1 MNLIPFSAQ
10 HLRLN
15 EALPFGVRDVSGRL
29 LLSAGQTI
37 TDPQQLA
44 HLRTCELYADE
55 KESSDWRRKL
65 SATVDAMIRQN
76 ATLKNIAQARPNAE
90 RTAPSFVEGGL
101 SFSEQWSEICAA
113 HDGALR
119 DARPGTDWISR
130 VLAVRQRVRR
140 LTERRLDASM
150 CLLIWNAG
158 QSAEKYS
165 SHHSLLCM
173 LVAGEAARLL
183 GWSAQS
189 EPLEHAALT
198 MNAAMTR
205 LQDLLALK
213 DADLSPDDRAEIAAH
228 PERGARL
235 LQESGVDDTLWCD
248 IVRHHHDQGD
258 AQTALAQLTPA
269 RRLARLLRRVDSF
282 TAQISRRASRLPMSP
297 VQAARDACLTDK
309 GTPDEIGGALLKAM
323 GLYPPGSYV
332 ELINGETA
340 IVLARGRQA
349 NQPVVASL
357 VAPNGTPLGEP
368 ALRETMD
375 RRFAVKSAVNVQRVK
390 VRPPLER
397 LLART
402 QS

>member
-1 MNLIPFSAQ
+1 MNLIPFSPQ
-10 HLRLN
+10 YLRLN

-37 TDPQQLA
+37 TDSQQLA
-44 HLRTCELYADE
+44 HLRSCELYADD

-76 ATLKNIAQARPNAE
+76 ATLKTIAQARPGAE
-90 RTAPSFVEGGL
+90 RAAIASEGGHT
-101 SFSEQWSEICAA
+101 FSEQWADLCAA

-119 DARPGTDWISR
+119 DARPGTDWINR
-130 VLAVRQRVRR
+130 VLAVRQRVLR
-140 LTERRLDASM
+140 TAERRLDASM
-150 CLLIWNAG
+150 CLLIWQAG

-165 SHHSLLCM
+165 SHHALLCM

-183 GWSAQS
+183 GWSAET

-205 LQDLLALK
+205 LQDLLALR
-213 DADLSPDDRAEIAAH
+213 DAALTPDDRAEIAAH
-228 PERGARL
+228 PERGAQL
-235 LQESGVDDTLWCD
+235 LRASGVTDTLWCD

-258 AQTALAQLTPA
+258 AHLGLNQIPPA
-269 RRLARLLRRVDSF
+269 RRLGRLLRRVDSF

-309 GTPDEIGGALLKAM
+309 GMPDEIGGALLKAM

-332 ELINGETA
+332 ELVNGETA

-357 VAPNGTPLGEP
+357 VAPGGTPLGEP
-368 ALRETMD
+368 TLRETMD
-375 RRFAVKSAVNVQRVK
+375 RRFAVKGAVNVQLVK

-397 LLART
+397 LLARK